1 MHGRVVL
8 QPCLVSGG
16 GGRESAANAMRETNE
31 SALVLKALS
40 PLEKAEPGARRI
52 LAGMV
57 ADVLAMAKENSSL
70 NTPQRL
76 LRVDAQFT
84 SWIIWS

>member
-1 MHGRVVL
+1 M
-8 QPCLVSGG
+8 
-16 GGRESAANAMRETNE
+16 NE
-31 SALVLKALS
+31 MDNLALAPKPPGL
-40 PLEKAEPGARRI
+40 LEKAEPGARRI

-57 ADVLAMAKENSSL
+57 ADALALAKKNSSL

-76 LRVDAQFT
+76 LLVDAQFT